1 MTCLQILAQLSWTH
15 EFTFQ
20 AIRSREVCDLGL
32 SLLLLSNVVDA
43 DTRMTNLHGMV
54 VRTKDVDF
62 VFQLVYLPTSYMTQ
76 YLH

>member
-1 MTCLQILAQLSWTH
+1 MTCLQILAKLSWTH

-20 AIRSREVCDLGL
+20 AIRSREVRDLGL
-32 SLLLLSNVVDA
+32 SLLLLSNVVDT

-54 VRTKDVDF
+54 VRTEDVDF

>member
-1 MTCLQILAQLSWTH
+1 MTCLQILAKLSRTH

-43 DTRMTNLHGMV
+43 DTRMTNLYGMV
-54 VRTKDVDF
+54 VRTEDVDF